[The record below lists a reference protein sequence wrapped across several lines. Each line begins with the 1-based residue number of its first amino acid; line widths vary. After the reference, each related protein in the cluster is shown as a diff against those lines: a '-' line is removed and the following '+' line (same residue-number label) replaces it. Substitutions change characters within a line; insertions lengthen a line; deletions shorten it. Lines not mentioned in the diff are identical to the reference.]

1 MDLLKGW
8 RDWKASMKLHLSGA
22 QLPSTLPQTQ
32 ATMGQSSPLLL
43 SPSPKPS
50 PSQNLLSSIGDRI
63 CLDHIASVAPAQG
76 RMVVASGRPLR
87 HMDWETGKH
96 FVLEP
101 HGIRLESWQANPQVW
116 WKHNSNIP
124 LGTSDLVLEDGRL
137 VAENIRFHRQRIPVS
152 GWDTGEFDTAVI
164 ADLFEAGVLKASSVQ
179 VFFTADDMR
188 RMFETQEHIIIPSS
202 ELIEW
207 SLVTAPAD
215 REAVRLSL
223 EGFGINN
230 QLASLIIGEQ
240 VRENSS
246 RPVEVVS
253 PAPPTENLMEIQDEM
268 ELDSEAVEAIALE
281 AASAL
286 TASPDFIASIAA
298 AVVSNPAFAE
308 ALQNAV
314 AAAVPVAT
322 PEPAV
327 SVAAD
332 ASPRAIKLR
341 VPEKPLANGNH
352 QASTPVV
359 AAPVVAAPTASN
371 IPTQY
376 LAPTKANARARVLA
390 QMTSKRTGK

>member
-8 RDWKASMKLHLSGA
+8 QDWKASMKLHLSGT

-43 SPSPKPS
+43 GSSPKPNQ
-50 PSQNLLSSIGDRI
+50 SQNLLSSIGDRI

-152 GWDTGEFDTAVI
+152 GWDTGDFDTAVI
-164 ADLFEAGVLKASSVQ
+164 ADLFDAGVLKASSVQ

-240 VRENSS
+240 IRENS

-253 PAPPTENLMEIQDEM
+253 PAPQTENLMEIQDEM

-281 AASAL
+281 AANAL
-286 TASPDFIASIAA
+286 TASPDFIASIVA
-298 AVVSNPAFAE
+298 AVVANPAFAE

-314 AAAVPVAT
+314 AAAAPVAT

-327 SVAAD
+327 SVLAD
-332 ASPRAIKLR
+332 ASPRVIKLR

-352 QASTPVV
+352 QAVTPVV
-359 AAPVVAAPTASN
+359 AAPVTSN
-371 IPTQY
+371 VPAQY
-376 LAPTKANARARVLA
+376 LNPANKANARTRVLA
-390 QMTSKRTGK
+390 QMTSKPRR